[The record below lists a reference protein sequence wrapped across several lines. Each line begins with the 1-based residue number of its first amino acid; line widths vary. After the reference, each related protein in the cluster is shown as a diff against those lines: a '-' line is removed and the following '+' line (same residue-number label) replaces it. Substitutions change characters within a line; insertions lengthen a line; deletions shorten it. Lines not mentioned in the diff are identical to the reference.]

1 MKKTLTAYDLKET
14 AYDLKEAFIK
24 ADRDY
29 YTLQGLE
36 TLLDYYDEIDENME
50 LDVIAICCDCTEYGD
65 NVTCTFQ
72 DLINDYGY
80 LYLIEQYLEDE
91 GLSENE
97 FNLSEYIESLVEV
110 LEEKTSVLHVSNGNY
125 IVFAF

>member
-1 MKKTLTAYDLKET
+1 MKKTLTAYDLKE
-14 AYDLKEAFIK
+14 AFIE
-24 ADRDY
+24 ANRDY
-29 YTLQGLE
+29 YTLKGLE
-36 TLLDYYDEIDENME
+36 ALLNYYDEIDENIE
-50 LDVIAICCDCTEYGD
+50 LDVIAICCDCTEYGN

-80 LYLIEQYLEDE
+80 LYPIEQYLKDE

-97 FNLSEYIESLVEV
+97 FNLSEYVESLVEV
-110 LEEKTSVLHVSNGNY
+110 LEEKTTILHIPNGNY